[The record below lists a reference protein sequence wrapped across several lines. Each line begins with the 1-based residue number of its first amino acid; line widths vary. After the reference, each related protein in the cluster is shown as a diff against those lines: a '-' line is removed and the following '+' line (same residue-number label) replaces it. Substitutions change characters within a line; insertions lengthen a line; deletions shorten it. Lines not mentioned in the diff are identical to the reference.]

1 MAKQRKKSGSCFFM
15 YLFSN
20 SQWVVKD
27 AAVVFNVFFDSWRSY
42 LESFGQIKGTGYL
55 AQYNWM

>member
-1 MAKQRKKSGSCFFM
+1 M